1 MNGIWDLR
9 ARVYDVCEGSDLRR
23 GPYKAELFGAMRG
36 RVLFVAVGTGLDIA
50 RFPPGQRIVGVDI
63 SPKMLERAEPRRRKY
78 TGDLRFVRADAQN
91 LCFRDEAFD
100 TIVTSCTMC
109 SIPDPLRALREL
121 HRVLRTGGQMLMF
134 EHVRSRNPVF
144 GWTLDLM
151 SLWTRRVGTEMNRDT
166 AGNVRKAGF
175 RIERIESVFLDII
188 LAIQARRD

>member
-1 MNGIWDLR
+1 MTSIWDLR

-23 GPYKAELFGAMRG
+23 GPYKAELFGAMTG

-50 RFPPGQRIVGVDI
+50 RFPPGRRIVGVDI
-63 SPKMLERAEPRRRKY
+63 SPKMLERAEPRRRDY
-78 TGDLRFVRADAQN
+78 RGEMRFVRADAQN
-91 LCFRDEAFD
+91 LCFRDATFD
-100 TIVTSCTMC
+100 TVVTSCTLC
-109 SIPDPLRALREL
+109 SIPDPVRALREL
-121 HRVLRTGGQMLMF
+121 LRVLRSGGRMLMF

-166 AGNVRKAGF
+166 LSNVRKAGF

-188 LAIQARRD
+188 LAIQALKD